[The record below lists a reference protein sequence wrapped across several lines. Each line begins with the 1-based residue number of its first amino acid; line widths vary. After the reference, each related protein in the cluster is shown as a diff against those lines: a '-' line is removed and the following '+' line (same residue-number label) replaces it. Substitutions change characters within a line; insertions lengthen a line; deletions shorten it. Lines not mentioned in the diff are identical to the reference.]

1 MGNMPNQSKGKNMVE
16 SRRAPVKKRISEN
29 ELQAAAVYARSLIEA
44 SLDPL
49 VAISPEGKI
58 TDVNKATEQV
68 TGVVR
73 ELLIGSDFC
82 DYFTDAVKAREGY
95 QKALLRGMVKDYPLT
110 IRHASG
116 YTTDV
121 LYNAAVYQNENGVVQ
136 GVFAA
141 ARDITERKAAEV
153 RQSVI
158 NHLTE
163 LFARKDS
170 SREYLESVAEVIH
183 EWSGC
188 RCVGIR
194 VLAADG
200 SLPYGASIGFDSA
213 FLRMEDRLMLGAD
226 ACLCTRAITQVL
238 GQEDQLVRTPGGSFH
253 CNNALEYANSLSP
266 EARKLYRGTCI
277 QKGFRSLT
285 IVPVRYRDQII
296 GAIHLADEVVNKL
309 SSEMVEFAESL
320 SPLIGEAIRRFNA
333 EEELRDYREHL
344 EAVVRVRTQ
353 ELRILNE
360 ELEMRV
366 KERTA
371 VAERRAVQLQEL
383 AAELELAEQRERRRL
398 AMILHD
404 GLQQILVAA
413 KLNLGVLSRAGDLPA
428 ATKEISGLINEAIEM
443 SRSLT
448 AELGPPMLFRSGMGA
463 SLRWLVRWFHER
475 HHLTVKLTA
484 PEEMAPMPE
493 EVSILLF
500 RSVRELLFNVVKHA
514 GSAVSFVDVVQR
526 EGWIRVSV
534 SDEGAGFDP
543 TQIRGEGG
551 SSGGFGLFSISERLG
566 FLGGK
571 MEMDSA
577 LGRGSRFILTVP
589 YSLESGTQEA
599 YKPA

>member
-1 MGNMPNQSKGKNMVE
+1 MVVKRRIPNKT
-16 SRRAPVKKRISEN
+16 PVAGN

-58 TDVNKATEQV
+58 TDVNNATEHV
-68 TGVVR
+68 TGVAR
-73 ELLIGSDFC
+73 EHLIGSDFS
-82 DYFTDAVKAREGY
+82 DYFTDAAKAQDGY
-95 QKALLRGMVKDYPLT
+95 QKVLSQGMIKDYPLT
-110 IRHASG
+110 IRHSSG

-121 LYNAAVYQNENGVVQ
+121 LYNAAVYRNENGEVH

-153 RQSVI
+153 RQNVI
-158 NHLTE
+158 NRLTE

-170 SREYLESVAEVIH
+170 SKAYLKSVAEVIH

-188 RCVGIR
+188 RCIGIR
-194 VLAADG
+194 VVAADG
-200 SLPYGASIGFDSA
+200 SLPYGASIGFDSE
-213 FLRMEDRLMLGAD
+213 FLKMEDRLTLGAD
-226 ACLCTRAITQVL
+226 ACLCTRAITRGL
-238 GQEDQLVRTPGGSFH
+238 GQEDRLVRTPGGSFH
-253 CNNALEYANSLSP
+253 CNNALEYTNSLSP
-266 EARKLYRGTCI
+266 ESRQFYRGTCI

-285 IVPVRYRDQII
+285 IVPVRYRDQIL
-296 GAIHLADEVVNKL
+296 GAIHLADEDVNKL
-309 SSEMVEFAESL
+309 SSQMVEFAESF
-320 SPLIGEAIRRFNA
+320 SPLIGEAIRRFHA

-344 EAVVRVRTQ
+344 EELVRVRTQ
-353 ELRILNE
+353 ELRVLNE
-360 ELEMRV
+360 ELELRV
-366 KERTA
+366 KERTS

-413 KLNLGVLSRAGDLPA
+413 KLNLGVLSRAGDLPK
-428 ATKEISGLINEAIEM
+428 ATKEISSLIDEAIEM

-448 AELGPPMLFRSGMGA
+448 AELGPPMLFRGGMGP

-475 HHLTVKLTA
+475 HSLTVKLTA
-484 PEEMAPMPE
+484 PEEMAQMPE

-514 GSAVSFVDVVQR
+514 GSVVASVEVVQR

-571 MEMDSA
+571 MEIDSA
-577 LGRGSRFILTVP
+577 LSRGSRFVLTVP
-589 YSLESGTQEA
+589 FCSESSTRTSSN
-599 YKPA
+599 PA